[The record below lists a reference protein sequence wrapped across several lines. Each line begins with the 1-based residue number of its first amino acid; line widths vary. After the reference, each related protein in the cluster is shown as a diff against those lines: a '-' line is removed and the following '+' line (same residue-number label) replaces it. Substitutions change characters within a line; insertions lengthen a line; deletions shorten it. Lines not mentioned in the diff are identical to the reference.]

1 MTPDLPIIPTSKIKK
16 KKLEKTRIHKWTLF
30 SLCFITTLVVVSLI
44 KAYLPLLVSA
54 LAMLFVWSQMTK
66 PIAEIETKSTNDDTN
81 QLDLF
86 HRQYKI
92 GRNIRRSKEN
102 YVKRKIPKLHNLD
115 RFKKKLKPAITFTLK
130 KTREEVIML

>member
-16 KKLEKTRIHKWTLF
+16 KKLEKTRIHTWTLF

-44 KAYLPLLVSA
+44 KAYLLLLVSA

-66 PIAEIETKSTNDDTN
+66 PIAEIESKATNDDSN
-81 QLDLF
+81 QLNLF

-92 GRNIRRSKEN
+92 GRKYSKIKKE
-102 YVKRKIPKLHNLD
+102 LHAKED
-115 RFKKKLKPAITFTLK
+115 SKVA
-130 KTREEVIML
+130 

>member
-1 MTPDLPIIPTSKIKK
+1 MTTKLPIITSSKSKERKK
-16 KKLEKTRIHKWTLF
+16 TDSRIPKWTVF

-66 PIAEIETKSTNDDTN
+66 PVAEIETELTNNDSN
-81 QLDLF
+81 QLNLF

-92 GRNIRRSKEN
+92 GRKYSKIKEVLKEKEDRS
-102 YVKRKIPKLHNLD
+102 V
-115 RFKKKLKPAITFTLK
+115 A
-130 KTREEVIML
+130 

>member
-1 MTPDLPIIPTSKIKK
+1 MTPDLPIIPTSKINKK
-16 KKLEKTRIHKWTLF
+16 KPEQTRIHKWTLF

-44 KAYLPLLVSA
+44 KAYIPLLVST

-92 GRNIRRSKEN
+92 GRKYSKIKREFHEKEN
-102 YVKRKIPKLHNLD
+102 SKV
-115 RFKKKLKPAITFTLK
+115 A
-130 KTREEVIML
+130 

>member
-1 MTPDLPIIPTSKIKK
+1 MTPNLPIIPSSKSKTKK
-16 KKLEKTRIHKWTLF
+16 PADNRIHKWTIF

-54 LAMLFVWSQMTK
+54 LAMLFIWSQMTK
-66 PIAEIETKSTNDDTN
+66 PIAQIETKSTSDDTN

-92 GRNIRRSKEN
+92 GRKYSKI
-102 YVKRKIPKLHNLD
+102 KRELHEKED
-115 RFKKKLKPAITFTLK
+115 SKVA
-130 KTREEVIML
+130 

>member
-1 MTPDLPIIPTSKIKK
+1 MTPNLPIIPSFKSKKKPIADSKIP
-16 KKLEKTRIHKWTLF
+16 KWTVF

-66 PIAEIETKSTNDDTN
+66 PIAEIETKTTNDDSN
-81 QLDLF
+81 QLNLF

-92 GRNIRRSKEN
+92 GKKYSN
-102 YVKRKIPKLHNLD
+102 VKKVLEEEID
-115 RFKKKLKPAITFTLK
+115 KKVA
-130 KTREEVIML
+130 

>member
-1 MTPDLPIIPTSKIKK
+1 MTPDLPIIPSPESKK
-16 KKLEKTRIHKWTLF
+16 KKIADSKIPKWTFF

-66 PIAEIETKSTNDDTN
+66 PVAEIETKATNDDSN
-81 QLDLF
+81 QLNLF

-92 GRNIRRSKEN
+92 GRKYSK
-102 YVKRKIPKLHNLD
+102 VKKVLDEPEDPKV
-115 RFKKKLKPAITFTLK
+115 A
-130 KTREEVIML
+130 

>member
-1 MTPDLPIIPTSKIKK
+1 MTPDLPIIPTSKKK
-16 KKLEKTRIHKWTLF
+16 ETTRLHKWTLF

-66 PIAEIETKSTNDDTN
+66 PIAEIETQSTNDDTN

-92 GRNIRRSKEN
+92 GRKYS
-102 YVKRKIPKLHNLD
+102 
-115 RFKKKLKPAITFTLK
+115 KLK
-130 KTREEVIML
+130 RELHEKEDSKVA

>member
-1 MTPDLPIIPTSKIKK
+1 MTPDLPIIASSKSNK
-16 KKLEKTRIHKWTLF
+16 KKLANSRIHNWTLF

-92 GRNIRRSKEN
+92 GRKYSKI
-102 YVKRKIPKLHNLD
+102 KRELHEKED
-115 RFKKKLKPAITFTLK
+115 SKVA
-130 KTREEVIML
+130 

>member
-1 MTPDLPIIPTSKIKK
+1 MTPDLPIIPSSKSKK
-16 KKLEKTRIHKWTLF
+16 KKLENSRIHKWTLF

-66 PIAEIETKSTNDDTN
+66 PIAEIETKATNDDSN

-92 GRNIRRSKEN
+92 GKKYSK
-102 YVKRKIPKLHNLD
+102 V
-115 RFKKKLKPAITFTLK
+115 KKKI
-130 KTREEVIML
+130 REKEDPKVA